1 MSSIIGGLRT
11 IPFADLQ
18 AREPLPFVYEPAQL
32 ARFRLPDEGV
42 DMIRH
47 DHKSETFCAH
57 PLQKHIQNTEQ
68 NTFGVLVVKLFTA
81 SIHRKRDEMHIMFV
95 VNNFSP
101 TAHTL
106 TIRRPLEL
114 GKQNHQQ
121 SSHRHG
127 KSSRLSN
134 LLWRCH
140 PGSRYRVNRGHPRR
154 A

>member
-1 MSSIIGGLRT
+1 
-11 IPFADLQ
+11 
-18 AREPLPFVYEPAQL
+18 
-32 ARFRLPDEGV
+32 
-42 DMIRH
+42 MIRY

-101 TAHTL
+101 VAHTL

-121 SSHRHG
+121 SSHRHR

-140 PGSRYRVNRGHPRR
+140 PGSRYRVNRGHPRENKPEHSTFLQIQGQQSIIFIR
-154 A
+154 NSLSLEPSCVNL